1 MTYCLP
7 KENHSLL
14 LDCALIGVCVLN
26 RRNMV
31 PLAYLLTFI
40 LMDHLSAICL
50 FISVRCKQ
58 VLIGYKIQSRSYEE
72 NLTKLTG
79 YMFSTLKVLSKIVAD
94 NILIF
99 LFFCCCCFF
108 QRRLS
113 ISCESSVRQT
123 IHMKCQALVSLK
135 N

>member
-1 MTYCLP
+1 
-7 KENHSLL
+7 
-14 LDCALIGVCVLN
+14 
-26 RRNMV
+26 
-31 PLAYLLTFI
+31 
-40 LMDHLSAICL
+40 MDHLSAICL

-79 YMFSTLKVLSKIVAD
+79 YMFSTLKVLSKIEAD

-99 LFFCCCCFF
+99 CFFLLLLFF
-108 QRRLS
+108 REDS
-113 ISCESSVRQT
+113 ISCESSARQT
-123 IHMKCQALVSLK
+123 IHMKCQALFSLK